1 MANVD
6 APNGLKPVRHLTGGA
21 IRPNEWKIASGLST
35 AIFTGD
41 CVKLLSTGYIDECDA
56 GDRILGVF
64 AGCSYVNS
72 SGEQV
77 FSRQWTA
84 SATTQGSVDVTA
96 YVYSDPNIVFA
107 VQSAGSADF
116 ADIGNLADI
125 VATAGSTTTGQ
136 SKHEI
141 SGTTGTGTAGLRI
154 LGLYN
159 EPKNAYGTNGVLE
172 VVIHEHELNQH
183 IDADGTPGV

>member
-6 APNGLKPVRHLTGGA
+6 APNGLKAVRHLTGGA
-21 IRPNEWKIASGLST
+21 VRTEEFKIASGLST

-64 AGCSYVNS
+64 AGCSYANS

-84 SATTQGSVDVTA
+84 SATTQGSVDV
-96 YVYSDPNIVFA
+96 
-107 VQSAGSADF
+107 SADF
-116 ADIGNLADI
+116 ADIGQLADI
-125 VATAGSTTTGQ
+125 VATAGDTNTGQ

-154 LGLYN
+154 LGKYE
-159 EPKNAYGTNGVLE
+159 EPNNAYGTNGVLE
-172 VVIHEHELNQH
+172 VQIYEHELTF
-183 IDADGTPGV
+183 ATGV

>member
-6 APNGLKPVRHLTGGA
+6 APNGLKAVRHLTGGA
-21 IRPNEWKIASGLST
+21 VRTEEYKIASGLST

-41 CVKLLSTGYIDECDA
+41 CVKLLGTGYIDECDA

-64 AGCSYVNS
+64 AGCSYPNS
-72 SGEQV
+72 SGEQI

-96 YVYSDPNIVFA
+96 YVYSDPQIVFA

-116 ADIGNLADI
+116 ADIGQLADI
-125 VATAGSTTTGQ
+125 VATAGDTNTGQ

-141 SGTTGTGTAGLRI
+141 SGTTGTSTAGLRI
-154 LGLYN
+154 LGKYE
-159 EPKNAYGTNGVLE
+159 EPNNAYGTNGVLE
-172 VVIHEHELNQH
+172 VQIYEHELTF
-183 IDADGTPGV
+183 ATGV